1 MWPRENKRRAPTLIL
16 LVGARLGGAKKDYL
30 FCSEKGLFRDR
41 KRVTL
46 QDLLVVPVEDRIA
59 ERDGIGIAAA
69 GVRAI
74 GGGAEVGLVLGQVP
88 DMVGVGGRAARD
100 VAMAVDLKIGL
111 EDLPLD
117 LHHLGVLGAAAVGQ
131 GKGLHGLHLVE
142 LADNLVLRRIDGLDD
157 LPDTR
162 TFRPQLFT
170 LHFKLITQLKASRLR
185 PRSNPGRGLHMT
197 ADGDA
202 QVCASVVS
210 VAMCN

>member
-1 MWPRENKRRAPTLIL
+1 MNPKRKKIDIVWPRENKRRAPTLIL
-16 LVGARLGGAKKDYL
+16 LVGTRLGGAKKDYL

-69 GVRAI
+69 GVCAI

-117 LHHLGVLGAAAVGQ
+117 LHHLGVLGPAAVGH

-142 LADNLVLRRIDGLDD
+142 LADDLVLRRIDGLDD

-162 TFRPQLFT
+162 TCRFDRNVGLFAS
-170 LHFKLITQLKASRLR
+170 LIFGASRVR
-185 PRSNPGRGLHMT
+185 
-197 ADGDA
+197 
-202 QVCASVVS
+202 
-210 VAMCN
+210 